1 VLNAAKLALF
11 ALAALVIVATVLP
24 MIRQPYWWVR
34 MFDFP
39 RPQVTLLAIA
49 VLVLFGIV
57 NVGVETAS
65 RWEWLTF
72 VLLIG
77 AVVIQ
82 GMQMIPFTRFGTE
95 QTLNATPDAASSNRR
110 VRLVV
115 SNVLM
120 ENRDIERW
128 TSVVLPEEADVI
140 ALVETDS
147 WWIDQAEEALGEA
160 YPYSATVPQDD
171 TYGMGVF
178 SKLPITQQE
187 VRHLVESVV
196 PSLFLTLEL
205 PSGEP
210 LRLTVLHP
218 RPPRPDTQQDSRL
231 RDAELVRAAREV
243 ATFDEPAIVA
253 GDLNDVAWSYT
264 TSLFQELSGFL
275 DPRVGRGLY
284 STFHADHWW
293 LRYPLD
299 HVFHS
304 NDLALVE
311 LRRLGHVGSD
321 HFPMLIELAI
331 DPSRRVVQ
339 ETPLADAE
347 DREEAREILEEA
359 EEFKA
364 EETPAERQERIE
376 EDV

>member
-1 VLNAAKLALF
+1 MLDAAKLVLF
-11 ALAALVIVATVLP
+11 AIAALVIVATMLP
-24 MIRQPYWWVR
+24 MVRRPYWWVR

-39 RPQVTLLAIA
+39 RPQVTVLAMA

-57 NVGVETAS
+57 NIGVETAS
-65 RWEWLTF
+65 RWEWITLG
-72 VLLIG
+72 LLAI
-77 AVVIQ
+77 AVGVQ
-82 GMQMIPFTRFGTE
+82 VKEMIPYTRFGTE
-95 QTLNATPDAASSNRR
+95 QALDASAEVASSNRR
-110 VRLVV
+110 IRLVV

-128 TSVVLPEEADVI
+128 SRVVLSAEADVI
-140 ALVETDS
+140 ALVETDV
-147 WWIDQAEEALGEA
+147 WWAEQGEGALGDE
-160 YPYSATVPQDD
+160 YPYSVTIPQDD
-171 TYGMGVF
+171 TYGMCVF

-187 VRHLVESVV
+187 VRHLMEPEV

-205 PSGEP
+205 PSRES

-218 RPPRPDTQQDSRL
+218 RPPRPDIQQDSQL
-231 RDAELVRAAREV
+231 RDAELVRAARDV
-243 ATFDEPAIVA
+243 ATFDEPTIVA

-264 TSLFQELSGFL
+264 TNLFQELSGFL
-275 DPRVGRGLY
+275 DPRIGRGLY

-304 NDLALVE
+304 DDLALVE
-311 LRRLGHVGSD
+311 LRRLGNVGSD

-331 DPSRRVVQ
+331 DPSRRAIQ
-339 ETPLADAE
+339 DTPSAEAE
-347 DREEAREILEEA
+347 DREAAREMVDEA
-359 EEFKA
+359 QEFKA
-364 EETPAERQERIE
+364 EETPKERQERVE

>member
-1 VLNAAKLALF
+1 MLTAAKLVLF

-24 MIRQPYWWVR
+24 LFRQPYWWVR

-57 NVGVETAS
+57 NIGIETAS
-65 RWEWLTF
+65 TAEWITF
-72 VLLIG
+72 GLLVL
-77 AVVIQ
+77 VVGVQ
-82 GMQMIPFTRFGTE
+82 SAHMVPYTSLGTP
-95 QTLNATPDAASSNRR
+95 QTLDVDRQAAPADRSI
-110 VRLVV
+110 RLVV

-128 TSVVLPEEADVI
+128 TRVVSAEDADVI
-140 ALVETDS
+140 AAVETDS
-147 WWIDQAEEALGEA
+147 WWAGRIGEALGEA
-160 YPYSATVPQDD
+160 YPYVVTLPQDD
-171 TYGMGVF
+171 TYGMCVF
-178 SKLPITQQE
+178 SKLPITQEE
-187 VRHLVESVV
+187 VRHLVEPEV

-218 RPPRPDTQQDSRL
+218 RPPRPDTQQDSQL

-243 ATFDEPAIVA
+243 ATFDEPGVVA

-264 TSLFQELSGFL
+264 TRLFQKLSGYL
-275 DPRVGRGLY
+275 DPRIGRGLY

-304 NDLALVE
+304 DDLALVE
-311 LRRLGHVGSD
+311 LRRLENVGSD

-331 DPSRRVVQ
+331 DPSRRALQ
-339 ETPLADAE
+339 QTPTADAE
-347 DREEAREILEEA
+347 DREEAREILDEA
-359 EEFKA
+359 QEFKE
-364 EETPAERQERIE
+364 EETAAEREERIE